1 VAKSWNT
8 YVMIRANTYAAIQQ
22 WIEASA
28 MSVEHGFFIEEK
40 TTKIMAE
47 KGMW

>member
-1 VAKSWNT
+1 
-8 YVMIRANTYAAIQQ
+8 MIRANTYADIQQ
-22 WIEASA
+22 WIEAGA
-28 MSVEHGFFIEEK
+28 MSVALGFFIEEQ